1 MNFSPMVHIEI
12 TYDGD
17 VVHIELPQD
26 SYKIMRPVMWFRT
39 SDLTRATYQSAKG
52 SKREMSF

>member
-52 SKREMSF
+52 SKREM